1 MLLNLAIPAAGRK
14 FFRRFSRN
22 ALAVAVT
29 LTAFPTLT
37 LAQANEGDRI
47 VLSGSD
53 ILNLTV
59 SGQINRGLL
68 VVDDGEDTTL
78 LNVDNNNSSSR
89 IRFIA
94 ETKPVEGW
102 VAGAAYETEFRL
114 NNSASLSQLDEDV
127 NDTSAFRNRRVEVYF
142 SHGDLGKLWLG
153 QGWTATEGVSENDL
167 SGTSVAGYSDVT
179 VLGGGILF
187 RDKATNTLTGTDLG
201 DVAANLDGFGRNT
214 RLRYDTPT
222 FNGLQFRTSVINDG
236 ALDAGLWYNGQHDR
250 LKVAAGLGWGNT
262 SELSATP
269 TYDDQLSGSL
279 SVLDASGVSVT
290 LAAGQADAID
300 SSKDDLKFTYV
311 KLGYQASW
319 FPNVGKTALSV
330 DWQQTDDK
338 DQNGDTVDV
347 IGAQAVQKIDVIGT
361 EVYGSVRSV
370 SLDRNGV
377 DYEDNLLALVGARIR
392 F

>member
-1 MLLNLAIPAAGRK
+1 
-14 FFRRFSRN
+14 
-22 ALAVAVT
+22 
-29 LTAFPTLT
+29 
-37 LAQANEGDRI
+37 
-47 VLSGSD
+47 
-53 ILNLTV
+53 
-59 SGQINRGLL
+59 
-68 VVDDGEDTTL
+68 
-78 LNVDNNNSSSR
+78 
-89 IRFIA
+89 
-94 ETKPVEGW
+94 
-102 VAGAAYETEFRL
+102 
-114 NNSASLSQLDEDV
+114 
-127 NDTSAFRNRRVEVYF
+127 VYF

-214 RLRYDTPT
+214 RLRYDTPSY
-222 FNGLQFRTSVINDG
+222 NGLQFRTSVINDG

-250 LKVAAGLGWGNT
+250 LKVAAGLGWANT

-269 TYDDQLSGSL
+269 TYDDQLSGSV
-279 SVLDASGVSVT
+279 SVLDASGISVT
-290 LAAGQADAID
+290 LAAGQANAID
-300 SSKDDLKFTYV
+300 SAKDDLKFSYL

-330 DWQQTDDK
+330 DWQKTDDK

-361 EVYGSVRSV
+361 EVYASVRSV

-377 DYEDNLLALVGARIR
+377 DYEDNLLALAGARIR

>member
-1 MLLNLAIPAAGRK
+1 MSLNVAISAATRK
-14 FFRRFSRN
+14 FSLRFTRN
-22 ALAVAVT
+22 ALAAAVA
-29 LTAFPTLT
+29 LTAFPAIS

-68 VVDDGEDTTL
+68 AVEDGEDTTL

-89 IRFIA
+89 LRFIA
-94 ETKPVEGW
+94 ETSPVNGW

-114 NNSASLSQLDEDV
+114 NNSASLSQLDEKT

-214 RLRYDTPT
+214 RLRYDTPSY
-222 FNGLQFRTSVINDG
+222 NGLQFRTSVINDG

-250 LKVAAGLGWGNT
+250 LKVAAGLGWANT

-269 TYDDQLSGSL
+269 TYDDQLSGSV
-279 SVLDASGVSVT
+279 SVLDASGISVT
-290 LAAGQADAID
+290 LAAGQANAID
-300 SSKDDLKFTYV
+300 SAKDDLKFS
-311 KLGYQASW
+311 YQASW

-330 DWQQTDDK
+330 DWQKTDDK

-361 EVYGSVRSV
+361 EVYASVRSV

-377 DYEDNLLALVGARIR
+377 DYEDNLLALAGARIR